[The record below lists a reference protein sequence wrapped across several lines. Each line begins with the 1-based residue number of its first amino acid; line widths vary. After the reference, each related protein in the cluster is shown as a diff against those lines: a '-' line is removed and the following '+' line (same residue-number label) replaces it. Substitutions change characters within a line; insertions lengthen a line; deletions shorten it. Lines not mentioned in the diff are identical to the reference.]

1 MVPSFG
7 CEVPQQGGHPR
18 PETAQLNWR
27 NWANLLAY
35 LANVTITYLVL
46 NRAFGETNTNLSK
59 KYQVLV
65 SPAAWGASIWGPIFI
80 WEGIFVVVQMLPKTR
95 SSPLAQLVAPWWSA
109 ACAFQVAWSLVFG
122 AEFLL
127 ASFVC
132 MLGILGSLL
141 GLILTADRVRAPL
154 SLREYWLL
162 RAPFSLHAGWIIGAS
177 AVNASVLADSWMY
190 QAGTQ
195 LALAIV
201 SLAAIFAAVV
211 LFVVAAPKP
220 DAIIGFVAAW
230 WLAAIHAELG
240 SAANLLDPSRFNFFP
255 WDTVSLAGLGGAALV
270 LSWTSLGL
278 GLLAA
283 ALKICSSQDRKPPG
297 LEATAVE
304 ESLAARLAA

>member
-1 MVPSFG
+1 
-7 CEVPQQGGHPR
+7 
-18 PETAQLNWR
+18 
-27 NWANLLAY
+27 
-35 LANVTITYLVL
+35 
-46 NRAFGETNTNLSK
+46 
-59 KYQVLV
+59 
-65 SPAAWGASIWGPIFI
+65 
-80 WEGIFVVVQMLPKTR
+80 MLPKTR

-132 MLGILGSLL
+132 MLGILCSLL
-141 GLILTADRVRAPL
+141 GLILTADRVKAPL

-162 RAPFSLHAGWIIGAS
+162 RAPFSLHAGWIIAAS

-190 QAGTQ
+190 QEGTQ

-230 WLAAIHAELG
+230 WLAAVHAELG
-240 SAANLLDPSRFNFFP
+240 SAANLLDPSRFNFFA
-255 WDTVSLAGLGGAALV
+255 WDRVSLAGLGRAALV
-270 LSWTSLGL
+270 LSWASLGL

-283 ALKICSSQDRKPPG
+283 ALRILGFASGDLLVFTVVFVVDCCCFCCCCFSERETLRTYIFYIITDICVRFRWCLCSVCTQLYKIWYLSMVLLRVMCCINNAIK
-297 LEATAVE
+297 
-304 ESLAARLAA
+304 